1 MKQVEQLDCPICKGI
16 SHYRF
21 SHKDFFGKDV
31 RLFKCSAC
39 GHGTYDE
46 DYSPEQFASIYK
58 SEYAEDYV
66 CNSESHEYRKDQYL
80 QDLKFFSGLMQGDL
94 KVLDLGCSS
103 GEYLDAM
110 PLTWIKF
117 GYEVNPEL
125 IKHLVSNRPEYRII
139 NSLSATDEK
148 FDLITLRGVIEHI
161 PDHHEL
167 LEFLNRNLL
176 IGGKLFISATPDF
189 SSPCAMLYAENWNQ
203 IVAPEHIHQFTPAS
217 LQVLLKRAGLVM
229 KALAHP
235 YMGTPY
241 ENWTQNKSAF
251 MTNVALV
258 DNPLLEKSENDAFRH
273 PFPGNMMS
281 VIFEKVV

>member
-1 MKQVEQLDCPICKGI
+1 M
-16 SHYRF
+16 
-21 SHKDFFGKDV
+21 
-31 RLFKCSAC
+31 
-39 GHGTYDE
+39 
-46 DYSPEQFASIYK
+46 
-58 SEYAEDYV
+58 
-66 CNSESHEYRKDQYL
+66 
-80 QDLKFFSGLMQGDL
+80 QDLKFFRGSIQGDL

-110 PLTWIKF
+110 PSTWIKF

-189 SSPCAMLYAENWNQ
+189 NSPCAMLYAENWNQ

-229 KALAHP
+229 KALEHP

-251 MTNVALV
+251 MTNVALI
-258 DNPLLEKSENDAFRH
+258 DNPLLEKSENDSFRH

-281 VIFEKVV
+281 VIFEKAV